1 MPDVRN
7 RKRFERDGERNT
19 PTTKE
24 ESPEAGVGE
33 EEACSGLVGS
43 VEDQI
48 RRIEI
53 RK

>member
-1 MPDVRN
+1 MRT
-7 RKRFERDGERNT
+7 RKRSVRDGERNT

-24 ESPEAGVGE
+24 ESPEVGVGE
-33 EEACSGLVGS
+33 EEARSGLVGS